1 MQASIR
7 LKDDDSIEGVTQ
19 SGHQVLMDRSPEVG
33 GQNLGARPMEMLL
46 LSLGGCTIIDVV
58 LILRK
63 SRQAFSDIRI
73 DIDAKRSDEIPKIF
87 TRIHLHFVVTAGDID
102 EKRVARAISLSA
114 EKYCSASKMLDAV
127 AEITHDFEIISG

>member
-87 TRIHLHFVVTAGDID
+87 THIHLHFVVTAIQID

-127 AEITHDFEIISG
+127 AEITHDFEIVSG

>member
-63 SRQAFSDIRI
+63 SRQVFSDIRI
-73 DIDAKRSDEIPKIF
+73 DIDAKRNDEIPKIF
-87 TRIHLHFVVTAGDID
+87 THIHLHFVVPASEID

-127 AEITHDFEIISG
+127 AEITHDFEIVSG

>member
-1 MQASIR
+1 
-7 LKDDDSIEGVTQ
+7 
-19 SGHQVLMDRSPEVG
+19 MDRSPEVG

-63 SRQAFSDIRI
+63 SRQVFSDIQI

-87 TRIHLHFVVTAGDID
+87 THIHLQFGVTASDID
-102 EKRVARAISLSA
+102 AKRVARAISITA

-127 AEITHDFEIISG
+127 AEITHDFEIVSG

>member
-1 MQASIR
+1 MQASIQ

-87 TRIHLHFVVTAGDID
+87 THIHLHFVVTAGEID

-114 EKYCSASKMLDAV
+114 EKYCSASKMLDSV
-127 AEITHDFEIISG
+127 AEITHDFEIVSG

>member
-87 TRIHLHFVVTAGDID
+87 THIHLHFVVTAGEID

-114 EKYCSASKMLDAV
+114 EKYCSASKMLDSV
-127 AEITHDFEIISG
+127 AKITHDFEIVSG

>member
-58 LILRK
+58 FILRK
-63 SRQAFSDIRI
+63 SRQVFSDIQI

-87 TRIHLHFVVTAGDID
+87 THIHLHFVVKASEID

-114 EKYCSASKMLDAV
+114 EKYCSASKMLDSV
-127 AEITHDFEIISG
+127 AEITHDFEIVSG

>member
-63 SRQAFSDIRI
+63 SRQVFSDIQI

-87 TRIHLHFVVTAGDID
+87 THIHLHFVVTAGEID

-114 EKYCSASKMLDAV
+114 EKYCSASKMLDSV
-127 AEITHDFEIISG
+127 AEITHDFEIVSG

>member
-63 SRQAFSDIRI
+63 SRQVFSDIRI
-73 DIDAKRSDEIPKIF
+73 DIDAKRSDEIQKIF
-87 TRIHLHFVVTAGDID
+87 THIHLHFVVTASDID

-127 AEITHDFEIISG
+127 AEITHDFEIVSG

>member
-87 TRIHLHFVVTAGDID
+87 THIHLHFVVTASEID

-127 AEITHDFEIISG
+127 AEITHDFEIVSG

>member
-87 TRIHLHFVVTAGDID
+87 THIHLHFVVTAIQID

-114 EKYCSASKMLDAV
+114 EKYCSASKMLDSV
-127 AEITHDFEIISG
+127 AEITHDFEIVSG

>member
-1 MQASIR
+1 MQDSIR

-87 TRIHLHFVVTAGDID
+87 THIHLHVVVTAGEID

-114 EKYCSASKMLDAV
+114 EKYCSASKMLDSV
-127 AEITHDFEIISG
+127 AEITHDFEIVSG

>member
-87 TRIHLHFVVTAGDID
+87 THIHLHFVDGQRD
-102 EKRVARAISLSA
+102 R
-114 EKYCSASKMLDAV
+114 
-127 AEITHDFEIISG
+127 